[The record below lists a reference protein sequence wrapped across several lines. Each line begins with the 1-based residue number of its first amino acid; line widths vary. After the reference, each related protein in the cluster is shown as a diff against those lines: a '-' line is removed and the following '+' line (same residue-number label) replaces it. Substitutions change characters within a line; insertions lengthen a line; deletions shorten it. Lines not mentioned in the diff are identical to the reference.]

1 MLYFNLLRSNLIG
14 KRFIFLG
21 SIILFSVS
29 CRKNDYILNPPV
41 IAVDMVIPAD
51 SVKLNPFGHAP
62 LSAIVNF
69 LSPVE
74 GQTVI
79 IVKGKNGAASD
90 IEHVFN
96 DNGSFHSVPVIGL
109 YADFLNTVDL
119 KLINNKGDTV
129 AKTSINIQTG
139 PLPPNMPT
147 SIVPDIHETGKVEK
161 GINLVNNFSAGVPL
175 QYTPGNPQIPLMVD
189 NYGDIRW
196 LLDFT
201 THPDLNALFYDNGI
215 KRLRNGN
222 FYFGDWWSNKIYEVD
237 ILGKIANTWDLAGS
251 GFVFHHQVVEK
262 PDGDFIIS
270 VTKKNSETIEDF
282 VIELE
287 RESHNIKTVWDLK
300 ESLDRERT
308 ALADGFYSYSDWMH
322 VNAVLYDSTDNT
334 IVVSGRHQ
342 GVAKLTFDNTV
353 KWILSPHR
361 GWGRNGKGE
370 DMQQFLLTPLDA
382 AGNKITDSAV
392 LNGSANHPDF
402 EWCWYMHTPIAL
414 PNGNY
419 MFFDNGSVR
428 NYNEAAPRYSR
439 AVEYK
444 IDPVNMT
451 IQQKWQYGKERGLET
466 FSLIVSSVQYLPAT
480 NHVLFSAG
488 FRVPNKNGVG
498 GKVVEID
505 YATKQ
510 VVLELS
516 FSAAN
521 QWGFHQVERI
531 NAYP

>member
-1 MLYFNLLRSNLIG
+1 MKRLFYTFGLI
-14 KRFIFLG
+14 
-21 SIILFSVS
+21 IIISVS
-29 CRKNDYILNPPV
+29 CKKNDEDFKQPV
-41 IAVDMVIPAD
+41 VAVDFVIPQD
-51 SVKLNPFGHAP
+51 SVKLNPYGYAP
-62 LSAIVNF
+62 LSALVNF
-69 LSPVE
+69 SSPVT
-74 GQTVI
+74 GKTAI

-96 DNGSFHSVPVIGL
+96 DDGAYHSIPVIGL
-109 YADFLNTVDL
+109 YGDFLNTVDIR
-119 KLINNKGDTV
+119 LINNNGDTV
-129 AKTSINIQTG
+129 AKSSINVQTG
-139 PLPPNMPT
+139 PLPPNMPA
-147 SIVPDIHETGKVEK
+147 SIIADVHKAGQTEK
-161 GINLVNNFSAGVPL
+161 GINLVSNFSAGIPL
-175 QYTPGNPQIPLMVD
+175 KYTPGSPQIPLMVD

-196 LLDFT
+196 LLNFT
-201 THPDLNALFYDNGI
+201 THPELNALFYDNGL

-237 ILGKIANTWDLAGS
+237 LLGKVINTWNFSGT
-251 GFVFHHQVVEK
+251 GFVFHHEAHEK
-262 PDGDFIIS
+262 PDGNFIVT
-270 VTKKNSETIEDF
+270 VTKKDAPTIEDY
-282 VIELE
+282 VIEMD
-287 RESHNIKTVWDLK
+287 RQTHNIKTVWDLK
-300 ESLDRERT
+300 GSLDRERT

-342 GVAKLTFDNTV
+342 GVAKVTFDNKV

-361 GWGRNGKGE
+361 GWGRSGKGE
-370 DMQQFLLTPLDA
+370 DMRQFLLTPLDA

-392 LNGSANHPDF
+392 LDGSANHPDF
-402 EWCWYMHTPIAL
+402 EWCWYQHTPIAL

-428 NYNEAAPRYSR
+428 NYTETVSKYSR

-480 NHVLFSAG
+480 NHVLFSSG
-488 FRVPNKNGVG
+488 FRVQNANGIG
-498 GKVVEID
+498 GKIVEID
-505 YATKQ
+505 YDTKQ
-510 VVLELS
+510 VVSQLS

-521 QWGFHQVERI
+521 QWGFHQAYRI
-531 NAYP
+531 SAYP